1 MHDVPLLVNI
11 AIALSAALLGGLIA
25 RRLGVPTLV
34 GYLLAGMA
42 IGPFTPGY
50 VGDMDAIRQLAEL
63 GVIFLMFGVGLHFSL
78 KDLWRVRGAAV
89 PGAIAQMT
97 AATILGFLLGRA
109 WGWDAMPSLVLG
121 LSISVASTVVLLR
134 ALMDAGLLDSRHGR

>member
-1 MHDVPLLVNI
+1 MVPAPITAIFSTARTRAHYHPPMHDVPLLVNI
-11 AIALSAALLGGLIA
+11 GVALSAALLGGLVA

-42 IGPFTPGY
+42 IGPFTPGF

-78 KDLWRVRGAAV
+78 RDLWRVRAAAV

-97 AATILGFLLGRA
+97 VATVFGALLARA
-109 WGWDAMPSLVLG
+109 WGWNLH
-121 LSISVASTVVLLR
+121 AS
-134 ALMDAGLLDSRHGR
+134 